1 MLKSTGIKIL
11 NVCIQTG
18 VLLSVAYPFFLI
30 SIPPPWLPGVKRSSV
45 GELLQCQNR
54 PGAPICAPSA
64 ARL

>member
-45 GELLQCQNR
+45 GELLQC
-54 PGAPICAPSA
+54 
-64 ARL
+64 